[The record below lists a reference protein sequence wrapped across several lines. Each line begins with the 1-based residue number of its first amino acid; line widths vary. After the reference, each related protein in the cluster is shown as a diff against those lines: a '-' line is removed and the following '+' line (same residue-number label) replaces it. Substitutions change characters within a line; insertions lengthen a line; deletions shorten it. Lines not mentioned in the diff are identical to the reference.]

1 MRVLVVDDHPVVREG
16 LRALL
21 LRGGFSVV
29 GMASEALSALE
40 LAGKTGAEMAVVD
53 VALPGISGLELC
65 RRLRRRFP
73 GMKVVLISMFDEPE
87 WKAEAARA
95 GASAYLLTDRPAEE
109 ILAALRR
116 VANGENLLPAAEP
129 ALPLTAREREVVRL
143 LAQGKKT
150 PESAELLSR
159 SVTTIRPTRSR
170 PCASSASAPP
180 GSFCRRHCAWAFFPT
195 STRRSHDPRTLSDP
209 HRRRP

>member
-21 LRGGFSVV
+21 GRGGFSVV
-29 GMASEALSALE
+29 GMASDALSALE
-40 LAGKTGAEMAVVD
+40 MAAKTGAEMAVVD

-95 GASAYLLTDRPAEE
+95 GASAYLLKDLPAEE
-109 ILAALRR
+109 ILGALRR
-116 VANGENLLPAAEP
+116 VAQGENLLPPVEP

-150 PESAELLSR
+150 PEIAELLSR
-159 SVTTIRPTRSR
+159 SITTIR
-170 PCASSASAPP
+170 AHKVSAMRKL
-180 GSFCRRHCAWAFFPT
+180 GVR
-195 STRRSHDPRTLSDP
+195 STRELLQAALRLGLLPNLNP
-209 HRRRP
+209 PEP

>member
-1 MRVLVVDDHPVVREG
+1 VRVLVVDDHPVVREG

-95 GASAYLLTDRPAEE
+95 GASAYLLKDLPAEE
-109 ILAALRR
+109 ILAALRC

-150 PESAELLSR
+150 PEIAELLSR
-159 SVTTIRPTRSR
+159 SVTTIR
-170 PCASSASAPP
+170 AHKVSAMRKL
-180 GSFCRRHCAWAFFPT
+180 GVR
-195 STRRSHDPRTLSDP
+195 STRELLQAALRLGLLPNLNP
-209 HRRRP
+209 PEP

>member
-21 LRGGFSVV
+21 GRGGFSVV
-29 GMASEALSALE
+29 GMASDALSALE
-40 LAGKTGAEMAVVD
+40 MAAKTGAEMAVVD

-73 GMKVVLISMFDEPE
+73 GMKVVLISMFNEPE

-95 GASAYLLTDRPAEE
+95 GASAYLLKDLPAEE
-109 ILAALRR
+109 ILGALRR
-116 VANGENLLPAAEP
+116 VAQGENLLPPVEP

-150 PESAELLSR
+150 PEIAELLSR
-159 SVTTIRPTRSR
+159 SVTTIR
-170 PCASSASAPP
+170 AHKVSAMRKL
-180 GSFCRRHCAWAFFPT
+180 GVR
-195 STRRSHDPRTLSDP
+195 STRELLQAALRLGLLPNLNP
-209 HRRRP
+209 PEP

>member
-21 LRGGFSVV
+21 ARGGFSVV
-29 GMASEALSALE
+29 GTASEALSALE
-40 LAGKTGAEMAVVD
+40 MAGKTGAEMAVVD

-73 GMKVVLISMFDEPE
+73 GMKVVLLSMFDEPE

-95 GASAYLLTDRPAEE
+95 GASAYLLKDLPAEE
-109 ILAALRR
+109 ILGALRR
-116 VANGENLLPAAEP
+116 VANGENLLPPVEP

-143 LAQGKKT
+143 LAQGKRT
-150 PESAELLSR
+150 PEIAELLSR
-159 SVTTIRPTRSR
+159 SVTTIR
-170 PCASSASAPP
+170 AHKVSAMRKL
-180 GSFCRRHCAWAFFPT
+180 GVR
-195 STRRSHDPRTLSDP
+195 STRELLQAALRLGLLPNLP
-209 HRRRP
+209 EP

>member
-65 RRLRRRFP
+65 RRLRRFP

-95 GASAYLLTDRPAEE
+95 GASAYLLKDLPAEE

-116 VANGENLLPAAEP
+116 VANGENLLPAVEP

-150 PESAELLSR
+150 PEIAELLSR
-159 SVTTIRPTRSR
+159 SVTTIR
-170 PCASSASAPP
+170 AHKVSAMRKL
-180 GSFCRRHCAWAFFPT
+180 GVR
-195 STRRSHDPRTLSDP
+195 STRELLQAALRLGLLPNLNP
-209 HRRRP
+209 PEP

>member
-29 GMASEALSALE
+29 GMASEALSAVE

-95 GASAYLLTDRPAEE
+95 GASAYLLKDLPAEE

-150 PESAELLSR
+150 PEIAELLSR
-159 SVTTIRPTRSR
+159 SVTTIR
-170 PCASSASAPP
+170 AHKVSAMRKL
-180 GSFCRRHCAWAFFPT
+180 GVR
-195 STRRSHDPRTLSDP
+195 STRELLQAALRLGLLPNLNLP
-209 HRRRP
+209 EP

>member
-1 MRVLVVDDHPVVREG
+1 VRVLVVDDHPVVREG

-95 GASAYLLTDRPAEE
+95 GASAYLLKDLPAEE

-150 PESAELLSR
+150 PEIAELLSR
-159 SVTTIRPTRSR
+159 SVTTIR
-170 PCASSASAPP
+170 AHKVSAMRKL
-180 GSFCRRHCAWAFFPT
+180 GVR
-195 STRRSHDPRTLSDP
+195 STRELLQAALRLGLLPNLNLP
-209 HRRRP
+209 EP

>member
-1 MRVLVVDDHPVVREG
+1 VRVLVVDDHPVVREG

-21 LRGGFSVV
+21 ARGGFSVV

-95 GASAYLLTDRPAEE
+95 GASAYLLKDLPAEE

-150 PESAELLSR
+150 PEIAELLSR
-159 SVTTIRPTRSR
+159 SVTTIR
-170 PCASSASAPP
+170 AHKVSAMRKL
-180 GSFCRRHCAWAFFPT
+180 GVR
-195 STRRSHDPRTLSDP
+195 STRELLQAALRLGLLPNLNP
-209 HRRRP
+209 PEP

>member
-1 MRVLVVDDHPVVREG
+1 VRVLVVDDHPVVREG

-21 LRGGFSVV
+21 ARGGFSVV

-73 GMKVVLISMFDEPE
+73 RMKVVLISMFDEPE

-95 GASAYLLTDRPAEE
+95 GASAYLLKDLPAEE

-116 VANGENLLPAAEP
+116 VANGENLLPAVEP

-150 PESAELLSR
+150 PEIAELLSR
-159 SVTTIRPTRSR
+159 SVTTIR
-170 PCASSASAPP
+170 AHKVSAMRKL
-180 GSFCRRHCAWAFFPT
+180 GVR
-195 STRRSHDPRTLSDP
+195 STRELLQAALRLGLLPNLNP
-209 HRRRP
+209 PEP

>member
-1 MRVLVVDDHPVVREG
+1 VRVLVVDDHPVVREG

-21 LRGGFSVV
+21 ARGGFSVV

-40 LAGKTGAEMAVVD
+40 MAGKTGAEMVVVD

-95 GASAYLLTDRPAEE
+95 GASAYLLKDMPAEE

-116 VANGENLLPAAEP
+116 VANGENLLPPVEP

-150 PESAELLSR
+150 PEIAELLSR
-159 SVTTIRPTRSR
+159 SVTTIR
-170 PCASSASAPP
+170 AHKVSAMRKL
-180 GSFCRRHCAWAFFPT
+180 GVR
-195 STRRSHDPRTLSDP
+195 STRELLQAALRLGLVPNLNP
-209 HRRRP
+209 PEP

>member
-21 LRGGFSVV
+21 ARGGFSVV

-40 LAGKTGAEMAVVD
+40 IAGETGAEMAVVD

-65 RRLRRRFP
+65 RKLRRRFP
-73 GMKVVLISMFDEPE
+73 KMKVVLISMFDEPE

-95 GASAYLLTDRPAEE
+95 GASAYLLKDLPAEE
-109 ILAALRR
+109 ILSALRR

-150 PESAELLSR
+150 PEIAELLSR
-159 SVTTIRPTRSR
+159 SVTTIR
-170 PCASSASAPP
+170 AHKVSAMRKLSV
-180 GSFCRRHCAWAFFPT
+180 R
-195 STRRSHDPRTLSDP
+195 STRELVRAALRLGLAPNLNP
-209 HRRRP
+209 PEP

>member
-1 MRVLVVDDHPVVREG
+1 VRVLVVDDHPVVREG

-40 LAGKTGAEMAVVD
+40 LAEKTGAEMAVVD

-95 GASAYLLTDRPAEE
+95 GASAYLLKDLPAEE

-116 VANGENLLPAAEP
+116 VANGENLLPAVEP

-150 PESAELLSR
+150 PEIAELLSR
-159 SVTTIRPTRSR
+159 SVTTIR
-170 PCASSASAPP
+170 AHKVSAMRKL
-180 GSFCRRHCAWAFFPT
+180 GVR
-195 STRRSHDPRTLSDP
+195 STRELLQAALRLGLLPNLNP
-209 HRRRP
+209 PEP

>member
-1 MRVLVVDDHPVVREG
+1 VRVLVVDDHPVVREG

-29 GMASEALSALE
+29 GMASEALSALG

-95 GASAYLLTDRPAEE
+95 GASAYLLKDLPAEE

-150 PESAELLSR
+150 PEIAELLSR
-159 SVTTIRPTRSR
+159 SVTTIR
-170 PCASSASAPP
+170 AHKVSAMRKL
-180 GSFCRRHCAWAFFPT
+180 GVR
-195 STRRSHDPRTLSDP
+195 STRELLQAALRLGLLPNLNP
-209 HRRRP
+209 PEP

>member
-21 LRGGFSVV
+21 ARGGFSVV

-40 LAGKTGAEMAVVD
+40 MAGKTGAEMVVVD

-95 GASAYLLTDRPAEE
+95 GASAYLLKDMPAEE

-116 VANGENLLPAAEP
+116 VASGENLLPPVEP

-150 PESAELLSR
+150 PEIAELLSR
-159 SVTTIRPTRSR
+159 SVTTIR
-170 PCASSASAPP
+170 AHKVSAMRKL
-180 GSFCRRHCAWAFFPT
+180 GVR
-195 STRRSHDPRTLSDP
+195 STRELLQAALRLGLVPNLNP
-209 HRRRP
+209 PEP